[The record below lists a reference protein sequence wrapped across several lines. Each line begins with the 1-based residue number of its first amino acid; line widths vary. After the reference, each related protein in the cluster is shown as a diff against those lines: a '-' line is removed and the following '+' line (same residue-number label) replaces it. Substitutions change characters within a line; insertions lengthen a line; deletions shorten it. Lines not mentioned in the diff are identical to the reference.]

1 MKPSRRL
8 SGIRVAVGLVCVP
21 MLFLLPAPLA
31 AAGSA
36 TVSADPGSVVR
47 WAAPGTRRCGM
58 NGRSWAA
65 IEEVCYYPIDLL
77 QEPALLQIGR
87 WGAGPGEFA
96 TVSVKPDPDPS
107 QEIDLGDIPQAAP
120 TDEDLKRVWHDQAVL
135 NQVWKRRTDRRFELP
150 LGKPA
155 TPLPAASD
163 FGARR
168 MFNGKPATQP
178 HTGADYALAKGTSLK
193 SVADGTVVAA
203 EDMFYPGNAVFID
216 HGDGLISMYFHLDSI
231 GVKTG
236 QEVKKGDAIGT
247 VGSNGRSTGPHL
259 HLGVRWHG
267 ARVDPQQLLDDPA
280 KLPSVQ
286 P

>member
-1 MKPSRRL
+1 MKPSHRW
-8 SGIRVAVGLVCVP
+8 SGIRGVVGLVFVP
-21 MLFLLPAPLA
+21 MLSLLPAPLA
-31 AAGSA
+31 EAGSA

-65 IEEVCYYPIDLL
+65 IQEVCYYPIDLF
-77 QEPALLQIGR
+77 QEPARLQIGR
-87 WGAGPGEFA
+87 WGDGPGEFA
-96 TVSVKPDPDPS
+96 TVSVNPYPYPT
-107 QEIDLGDIPQAAP
+107 QEIDLGDISQAAP
-120 TDEDLKRVWHDQAVL
+120 TDEDLKRVWRDQAVL

-155 TPLPAASD
+155 NPLPAPSD

-168 MFNGKPATQP
+168 TFNGKPATQP

-193 SVADGTVVAA
+193 SVADGTVVVA
-203 EDMFYPGNAVFID
+203 EDMFFPGNAVFID

-231 GVKTG
+231 GVKAG

-259 HLGVRWHG
+259 HLGVRWRG

-280 KLPSVQ
+280 KLPSV
-286 P
+286 

>member
-1 MKPSRRL
+1 MKPRRRFSRIQV
-8 SGIRVAVGLVCVP
+8 GVGLVLVP
-21 MLFLLPAPLA
+21 MLSVLPAPLA
-31 AAGSA
+31 AADSV

-77 QEPALLQIGR
+77 QEPARLQIGR
-87 WGAGPGEFA
+87 WGAGPGELA
-96 TVSVKPDPDPS
+96 TVSVKPYPYPS

-120 TDEDLKRVWHDQAVL
+120 TDEDLKRVWRDQAVL

-168 MFNGKPATQP
+168 TFNGKPATQP
-178 HTGADYALAKGTSLK
+178 HTGADYALAAGTSLK
-193 SVADGTVVAA
+193 SVAGGTVVAA
-203 EDMFYPGNAVFID
+203 EDMFFPGKAVFID

-231 GVKTG
+231 GVKAG

-259 HLGVRWHG
+259 HLGVRWRG

-286 P
+286 Q

>member
-1 MKPSRRL
+1 MKPGRRFL
-8 SGIRVAVGLVCVP
+8 GIQVGVGLVFVP
-21 MLFLLPAPLA
+21 MLSLLPAPLA
-31 AAGSA
+31 AADSV

-96 TVSVKPDPDPS
+96 TVSVNPYPYPS

-120 TDEDLKRVWHDQAVL
+120 TDEDLKRVWRDQAVL

-178 HTGADYALAKGTSLK
+178 HTGADYAIAAGTSLK
-193 SVADGTVVAA
+193 SVADGTVVVA
-203 EDMFYPGNAVFID
+203 EDLFFPGKAVFID
-216 HGDGLISMYFHLDSI
+216 HGDGLISMYFHLDSV
-231 GVKTG
+231 GVKAG
-236 QEVKKGDAIGT
+236 LEVKKGDAIGT

-259 HLGVRWHG
+259 HLGVRWRG

-280 KLPSVQ
+280 KLPSV
-286 P
+286 PE